1 MKNFLL
7 LLKKKE
13 KISIVI
19 VFLFSFIVMG
29 LETISVSIV
38 PIIFTKFIDTGN
50 YNTLG
55 SIPISFQNILSAL
68 ETKQNLII
76 FVIFLF
82 IFKSIVNYFHF
93 VFEYLVMKR
102 IRIRFA
108 EEWINE
114 ILNQDYL
121 TLQKSSI
128 SHKIWLSTLIDT
140 ATATLSNY
148 LNLSKGIIIC
158 ISIFFIIVFFS
169 PSNLIFFYLIILFS
183 LILFYLLFSRK
194 LSKFGRLA
202 SLATKEK
209 LDVLQSIFTGIK
221 NILIYKKESFFQKEF
236 IEKNIR
242 GEKNQQASSFIGN
255 IPSYFLELIGILV
268 ICVYFL
274 IILKKEV
281 HNSELIFHIGLVSY
295 GSLRIL
301 SFYKVVSHNFSLI
314 KSRKF
319 DLVTFVN
326 EFSNIKKKSTS
337 NVFSHCNYKATL
349 KIDSAIRIKNLN
361 FSYDGSA
368 LINISNYEFKKN
380 KFYLVIGESGSGK
393 STFLDLMLNII
404 KPYSGVIDFATNQN
418 SIGYVSQEC
427 FVLNDTI
434 KKNIAFAETEEK
446 INEQNLAEAI
456 KKASLSDFIEKF
468 PEKGNFIIMNNGS
481 NLSIGQKQRIGIARA
496 LYRKPEII
504 FLDEPTSSLDELNE
518 LAILKTI
525 EEIKKDSTVI
535 MVTHKYKNIKNFDK
549 LLEFKNG
556 DLVEKI

>member
-1 MKNFLL
+1 MKKFLL

-13 KISIVI
+13 KFSIVI

-38 PIIFTKFIDTGN
+38 PIIFTKFIDTAN
-50 YNTLG
+50 FSALE
-55 SIPISFQNILSAL
+55 SIPISFQNVLSAI

-82 IFKSIVNYFHF
+82 IFKSLVNYFHF

-108 EEWINE
+108 EDWING

-121 TLQKSSI
+121 TLQKTSI

-158 ISIFFIIVFFS
+158 TSIFFIIIFFS
-169 PSNLIFFYLIILFS
+169 PSKLIFFYLIILFS
-183 LILFYLLFSRK
+183 LILFYLLFSKK

-202 SLATKEK
+202 SLAIKEK

-221 NILIYKKESFFQKEF
+221 NILIYKKELFFQKEF

-255 IPSYFLELIGILV
+255 IPGHFLELIGILV

-301 SFYKVVSHNFSLI
+301 SFYKVISHNFSLI

-326 EFSNIKKKSTS
+326 EFNNIKKKVTNNFS
-337 NVFSHCNYKATL
+337 SHCNYNVTL
-349 KIDSAIRIKNLN
+349 KIDSAIRIKNLK
-361 FSYDGSA
+361 FSYDGST

-380 KFYLVIGESGSGK
+380 KFYIVIGESGSGK

-404 KPYSGVIDFATNQN
+404 NPYSGKIDFATNQN

-434 KKNIAFAETEEK
+434 KNNIAFAEKEEK
-446 INEQNLAEAI
+446 INEQNLDEAI

-468 PEKGNFIIMNNGS
+468 AEKGNFIIMNNGS

-518 LAILKTI
+518 LAILNTI

>member
-1 MKNFLL
+1 MKKFLL

-13 KISIVI
+13 KFSIII

-29 LETISVSIV
+29 LETISVGIV

-50 YNTLG
+50 FNALE
-55 SIPISFQNILSAL
+55 SIPISFRNLLSAL

-82 IFKSIVNYFHF
+82 IFKSLVNYFHF
-93 VFEYLVMKR
+93 VLEYLVMKR

-108 EEWINE
+108 KEWING

-121 TLQKSSI
+121 TLQKTSI

-158 ISIFFIIVFFS
+158 TSIFFIIIFFS
-169 PSNLIFFYLIILFS
+169 PSNLILFYLIILFC
-183 LILFYLLFSRK
+183 LILFYLLFSKK

-221 NILIYKKESFFQKEF
+221 NIFIYKEELFFQKEF
-236 IEKNIR
+236 IERNIR

-301 SFYKVVSHNFSLI
+301 SFYKVVSHNLSLI

-319 DLVTFVN
+319 DLVTFVD
-326 EFSNIKKKSTS
+326 EFNNIKKKSTS
-337 NVFSHCNYKATL
+337 NFYSHCNYNAAL
-349 KIDSAIRIKNLN
+349 KTDSVIRIKNLN
-361 FSYDGSA
+361 FSYDGSV

-380 KFYLVIGESGSGK
+380 KFYIVIGESGSGK

-404 KPYSGVIDFATNQN
+404 KPYSGEIDFAINQN

-427 FVLNDTI
+427 FVLNDSI
-434 KKNIAFAETEEK
+434 KKNISFAEAEEK
-446 INEQNLAEAI
+446 INEQNLAESI

-468 PEKGNFIIMNNGS
+468 PEKENFIIMNNGS

-549 LLEFKNG
+549 LLEFKNV